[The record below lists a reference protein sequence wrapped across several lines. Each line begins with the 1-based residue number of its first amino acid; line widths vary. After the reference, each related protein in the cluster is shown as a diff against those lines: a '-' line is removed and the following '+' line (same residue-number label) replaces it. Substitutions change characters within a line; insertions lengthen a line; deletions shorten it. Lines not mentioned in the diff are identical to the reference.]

1 MFSRHK
7 VIFLHRSRWFAILV
21 LLLFLL
27 VGMTACKD
35 ENSTTPEATPATA
48 VSNPNAPPA
57 ITEQNPG
64 PTSPPPT
71 ETAVPPTPTPTE
83 PLAALVN
90 DEPIYLA
97 DYEKELAR
105 YEQAHQEL
113 GQETSGDYRAVVLDA
128 LIDRTLITQAA
139 AKDGIVV
146 TPEMVDAKLAELRAA
161 ASDENNYTAW
171 LEANQWTEEEFRQ
184 ALAAEMVTAQMR
196 DKVTADVPQAVEQV
210 HARYL
215 QVDDAVLAANLLE
228 QIRAGADF
236 GLLAQQY
243 SRDST
248 TAPSGGDLGFFPQGV
263 LLVPE
268 IESVAM
274 SLQPGE
280 TSDVITVTEA
290 DGSQNYYL
298 VQVIERDAQRPLSA
312 EMRYNLLTQAFDT
325 WLQDQRNQAVIT
337 QLVDTNS

>member
-48 VSNPNAPPA
+48 VSNPNATPA